1 MQRLIGKLLVPAVA
15 LVALYYGIRNDV
27 PARAVAAGVSAPA
40 QRTSPR
46 QAPASGSQIRG
57 SGEVVRLLADDNDG
71 SRHQRFILRLP
82 SGQTLLVAHNID
94 LAERVA
100 GLRVGDRVEFSGE
113 YEPNP
118 QGGVV
123 HWTHRDPAGR
133 HPGGWLKHGGRE
145 YR

>member
-1 MQRLIGKLLVPAVA
+1 MQGLIGKLLVPAAA
-15 LVALYYGIRNDV
+15 LVALYYGIRNDT
-27 PARAVAAGVSAPA
+27 PARAAAADVSAPA

-46 QAPASGSQIRG
+46 QTPASGSQIRG
-57 SGEVVRLLADDNDG
+57 TGEVVRVLADDNDG

-94 LAERVA
+94 VAERIA

-133 HPGGWLKHGGRE
+133 RAGGWLKHGGRE